1 MTNWVLG
8 FTACTIFLFSGEV
21 NAQSVV
27 SGGVIR
33 FHGAITEPS
42 YDIRPANGVDL
53 GAATNLIEVIPGVV
67 IAVHMPFAGL
77 LGTEP
82 QIDTSFEELKTSA
95 NPSGGKRGVLTIS
108 YR

>member
-1 MTNWVLG
+1 MTNWLLG

-21 NAQSVV
+21 NAQSGV

-42 YDIRPANGVDL
+42 YDIRPANGVDF
-53 GAATNLIEVIPGVV
+53 GHATKLIEVVPGVV
-67 IAVHMPFAGL
+67 IAVNMAYAGSR
-77 LGTEP
+77 GSEP
-82 QIDTSFEELKTSA
+82 QIETSFAELKTSA
-95 NPSGGKRGVLTIS
+95 NPSGGTRGVLTIY